1 MKVGAGENMM
11 SLLRDLRLVYKIF
24 TLIAI
29 ALIMVITVG
38 IIGYKFTQQ
47 MAHNSELVY
56 TDIFI
61 PNAAMV
67 EIRTNNRAATSFA
80 LETMLARD
88 EQLQKKLLAD
98 YKDRLVKNKEQ
109 VAKLDKA
116 NLDPKQAELLNKF
129 KEKYE
134 VFISEMDNALS
145 LSVQNK
151 DTEAYELYSTKVS
164 VLMDDAQ
171 SVMREMT
178 DYSAKRAE
186 TINKDNLSSAAS
198 AALIS
203 LGSVTVSMV
212 IFVVIG
218 LAITRAITRPV
229 QSLQELMH
237 SAEAGDLTVTG
248 EYRSNDEIG
257 QLNRSFNGMLKAFK
271 LTVEK
276 ILSAATTVSAT
287 ATEISAGVEDI
298 ATGGT
303 NQAKSAQKMNELFKD
318 FSLAISSVAKSAE
331 QASELSGR
339 TMHLA
344 QEGNQILSAS
354 IQGMDR
360 LNQQMSRLE
369 LDSKKIGKSSK

>member
-1 MKVGAGENMM
+1 MM